1 MRTNIMT
8 TAPAIETEGH
18 LIRWASHYDLMVD
31 ILTLGQSR
39 RLRQRTVELARLL
52 PGESV
57 LDVGCGTGAVTI
69 AAHEAVGNAGFAAG
83 VDPAA
88 EMIAVAKKKARQ
100 GQRSIY
106 FRLGAI
112 EALPFPDASFDAVTS
127 SLMMHHLPPNLQRL
141 GLREV
146 LRVLKP
152 GGRLLVVDVS
162 RPRGAFWTKLAS
174 HIARNHGY
182 SFGVDDTPALM
193 MEAGFAT
200 AELLG
205 DRVLAFGFSRAVKG
219 E

>member
-1 MRTNIMT
+1 MRTNMT
-8 TAPAIETEGH
+8 TTASAIQTEGH
-18 LIRWASHYDLMVD
+18 LIRWASHYDLVVD
-31 ILTLGQSR
+31 ILAMGQAR
-39 RLRQRTVELARLL
+39 RLRQRTIELAQLQ

-69 AAHEAVGNAGFAAG
+69 AAQQAVGNDGCAAG

-88 EMIAVAKKKARQ
+88 EMIAVARKKARQ
-100 GQRSIY
+100 SQRSIH

-152 GGRLLVVDVS
+152 GGRLLVVDVT
-162 RPRGAFWTKLAS
+162 RPRGALWKKLAS
-174 HIARNHGY
+174 HIARRHGY
-182 SFGVDDTPALM
+182 SFGVEDTPALM
-193 MEAGFAT
+193 MDAGFAT

-219 E
+219 A